1 MKGEGEGKQKQG
13 RALNG
18 SQAERKGGTKD
29 NKSVQQQTVPDAKWG
44 DQGEGWL
51 ERVEK
56 QHSTGAWSSE
66 GAIKRSLLLGKNQR
80 DQSTSCKGG

>member
-29 NKSVQQQTVPDAKWG
+29 NKSVQQQTAPDAKWETKG
-44 DQGEGWL
+44 KAGWK
-51 ERVEK
+51 E
-56 QHSTGAWSSE
+56 
-66 GAIKRSLLLGKNQR
+66 
-80 DQSTSCKGG
+80 